1 MGLSQ
6 SAFTCPINSPG
17 SHSQC
22 WAVTKL
28 HLSSHVL
35 CLLTVLPQ
43 PGWGHS
49 GARCSPSRTDR
60 GTGGRLLLRPLHAME
75 ALCVQPWEK
84 DLVIGEGEQARRR
97 GGLEEEGAEAPSP
110 TGSETDEDTDED
122 SEPEPLQVPRR
133 KVSFA
138 DAFGLNLVSVK
149 EFDNAEAAESDGN
162 PPPGRD
168 ASLPVEE
175 LSVSCLFTVPSSP
188 EELDQRLR
196 EQMVE
201 LESIELLPGTNTVR
215 GNIRV
220 VNLCYTKSVHV
231 RMSLDRWD
239 THFDLNADYV
249 PGSSDMRTDRFT
261 FTYAL
266 VPPAQAEATR
276 VELCLRYETP
286 LGTFWA
292 NNKGMNYVL
301 FCSRKVPVNG
311 AQSLEDAKSKRSCL
325 RASR

>member
-1 MGLSQ
+1 
-6 SAFTCPINSPG
+6 
-17 SHSQC
+17 
-22 WAVTKL
+22 
-28 HLSSHVL
+28 
-35 CLLTVLPQ
+35 
-43 PGWGHS
+43 
-49 GARCSPSRTDR
+49 
-60 GTGGRLLLRPLHAME
+60 ME

-84 DLVIGEGEQARRR
+84 DLVIGEGERVPRRR
-97 GGLEEEGAEAPSP
+97 GLEEEGAEAPSP
-110 TGSETDEDTDED
+110 TCSDTDEDTDED
-122 SEPEPLQVPRR
+122 EEPEPPQVPRR

-149 EFDNAEAAESDGN
+149 EFDNAEAAESYEN

-168 ASLPVEE
+168 VSLPVEE
-175 LSVSCLFTVPSSP
+175 LFVSCLFTVPSSP

-201 LESIELLPGTNTVR
+201 LESIELLPGTTTVR
-215 GNIRV
+215 GNVRV

-231 RMSLDRWD
+231 RMSLDRWV
-239 THFDLNADYV
+239 THFDLSADYV

-266 VPPAQAEATR
+266 VPPVQAEGTR

-292 NNKGMNYVL
+292 NNQGMNYVL
-301 FCSRKVPVNG
+301 FCSKKVPVNG
-311 AQSLEDAKSKRSCL
+311 PQGQEDGKSKRSCL
-325 RASR
+325 RPSR